1 MAAPGTIRGPV
12 RAFGAGLAATALV
25 ATSTMT
31 AAATPDATEPTPA
44 PSIGEQLAQLGDK
57 AIANRWFVELDGTT
71 PDQLVGNAKKQ
82 GIDVTISKT
91 FSRTW
96 NGASVNVDD
105 AKIGTVIPWDGTYQ
119 GNKGNDKTRRVSD
132 GDYVLEIRILK
143 AMGDPSNPD
152 HWESWVSTR
161 SRSPTVKAPT
171 AALKLAP
178 APTTATPTRAPETTR
193 ARTDLA

>member
-44 PSIGEQLAQLGDK
+44 PSISEQLAQLGDK
-57 AIANRWFVELDGTT
+57 AIADRWFVELDGTT

-82 GIDVTISKT
+82 GVDVTVSKT

-152 HWESWVSTR
+152 HWESWDSTPFTITYGEGSDGSAEVGPGANNR
-161 SRSPTVKAPT
+161 NPNKGPGNN
-171 AALKLAP
+171 KGKN
-178 APTTATPTRAPETTR
+178 
-193 ARTDLA
+193 